1 MKRMKKWI
9 GWLLALCILATAWAS
24 VPVALAEGNDN
35 ADHTHQ
41 WEEGVCTICGQRCAH
56 IWENG
61 VCSVCGLPLWVN
73 GICRD
78 CGEEHSHTFISA
90 DDPCTICGYVC
101 PHVSHDRY
109 TLKCD
114 KCGYVVNHE
123 FGEDG
128 VCVKCNYATN
138 VYQYGSVDSLYVKDC
153 EEKGKVVQ
161 LEYKCIALAGKQTG
175 SEITKKLNVYLPYGY
190 TEEKQYNVYY
200 YLHGAFG
207 TINDIIRPNEV
218 TDTEKFLNN
227 IIAEKVCDPFILV
240 CPTWF
245 DSDVTAGDL
254 EGTLQENFN
263 IQLRDSIIPAV
274 ESTYSTYLDCDGKIE
289 NVTPEKIAA
298 SRDHRAIGGFSGGA
312 TVTAMMAVYGIDMF
326 SYFGVNSNSWDPDL
340 LTQGVNLE
348 ANKNYDIKYYM
359 NTLGTEEGPDREVWV
374 DMYKQIEAKGAP
386 KLVDGTNMTFI
397 RFIGLD
403 HDIVNI
409 RTSLYNALAVHFF
422 KVSSDDI
429 DYASAKGFTG
439 ELTTSVK
446 DQYGDL
452 DFTFTLEADGT
463 IQMHCSAYGG
473 FISYDDKGTYII
485 QEDGTI
491 MATFTEFTE
500 SMQHSVTEHN
510 DSFAIEKAG
519 ALWVIHYTRE
529 MQGMNKVDATGEL
542 TPVQ

>member
-128 VCVKCNYATN
+128 VCVKCNYATS

-529 MQGMNKVDATGEL
+529 MQGMDKVDATGEL

>member
-9 GWLLALCILATAWAS
+9 GWLLALCVLATAWAS

-128 VCVKCNYATN
+128 VCVKCSYATN

-529 MQGMNKVDATGEL
+529 MQGMDKVDATGEL

>member
-227 IIAEKVCDPFILV
+227 IIAEKVCDPFILF

>member
-9 GWLLALCILATAWAS
+9 GLLLALCVLTTAWAAS
-24 VPVALAEGNDN
+24 PVAFAEGNDG

-41 WEEGVCTICGQRCAH
+41 WEEGVCTVCGQRCAH

-128 VCVKCNYATN
+128 VCVKCSYATN
-138 VYQYGSVDSLYVKDC
+138 VYQYGSVDNLYVKDC
-153 EEKGKVVQ
+153 AEKGKVVQ

-312 TVTAMMAVYGIDMF
+312 TVTAMMAVYGIVKHNVWF
-326 SYFGVNSNSWDPDL
+326 S
-340 LTQGVNLE
+340 
-348 ANKNYDIKYYM
+348 
-359 NTLGTEEGPDREVWV
+359 
-374 DMYKQIEAKGAP
+374 KGACISSAVHACMDDLMQDLWNLDINP
-386 KLVDGTNMTFI
+386 DTRAYLSWGSVEAGCTDHDAEDHTSHSYHCNRAVAEGFRERGARAKLRCQVGGGHCEADWEKLVPEFMNFLW
-397 RFIGLD
+397 LD
-403 HDIVNI
+403 
-409 RTSLYNALAVHFF
+409 
-422 KVSSDDI
+422 
-429 DYASAKGFTG
+429 
-439 ELTTSVK
+439 
-446 DQYGDL
+446 Q
-452 DFTFTLEADGT
+452 
-463 IQMHCSAYGG
+463 
-473 FISYDDKGTYII
+473 
-485 QEDGTI
+485 
-491 MATFTEFTE
+491 
-500 SMQHSVTEHN
+500 
-510 DSFAIEKAG
+510 
-519 ALWVIHYTRE
+519 
-529 MQGMNKVDATGEL
+529 
-542 TPVQ
+542 

>member
-254 EGTLQENFN
+254 EGPLQENFN

>member
-9 GWLLALCILATAWAS
+9 GLLLALCVLTTAWAAS
-24 VPVALAEGNDN
+24 PVAFAEGNDG

-446 DQYGDL
+446 DQYGNL

-529 MQGMNKVDATGEL
+529 MQGMDKVDATGEL

>member
-9 GWLLALCILATAWAS
+9 GLLLALCVLATAWAS
-24 VPVALAEGNDN
+24 VPVAFAEGNDG

-41 WEEGVCTICGQRCAH
+41 WEEGVCTVCGQRCAH

-123 FGEDG
+123 FSEDG
-128 VCVKCNYATN
+128 VCIKCSYATN

-218 TDTEKFLNN
+218 TDTEKLLNN

-529 MQGMNKVDATGEL
+529 MQGMDKVDATGEL